1 MEDVVSET
9 GLQEVENYVS
19 RLQNTAA
26 QVIATM
32 PIMDLCMV
40 VKRRPGSRVTK
51 QWWDQEGL
59 DLVGMRM
66 AAQKAERTEG
76 LQETDRTETEKE
88 TDEIGGRIISKHN
101 LRGGA

>member
-40 VKRRPGSRVTK
+40 VFWRR
-51 QWWDQEGL
+51 
-59 DLVGMRM
+59 
-66 AAQKAERTEG
+66 
-76 LQETDRTETEKE
+76 ET
-88 TDEIGGRIISKHN
+88 
-101 LRGGA
+101 L